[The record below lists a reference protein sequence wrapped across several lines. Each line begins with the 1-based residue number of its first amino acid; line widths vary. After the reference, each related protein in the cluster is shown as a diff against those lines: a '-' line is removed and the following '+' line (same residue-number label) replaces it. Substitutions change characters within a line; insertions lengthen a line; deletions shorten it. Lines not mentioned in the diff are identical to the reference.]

1 MIGDYILSKGRG
13 RSRKIFHTILLCN
26 GAVAYD
32 MSSHEGEL
40 TMADGS
46 MLAKAVEAKA
56 AAPQLDVPLDSPA
69 IRRLIEEVR
78 AETVDV
84 PRSYNRTFNRHNR

>member
-1 MIGDYILSKGRG
+1 MNRD
-13 RSRKIFHTILLCN
+13 RKI
-26 GAVAYD
+26 G
-32 MSSHEGEL
+32 GEL

-46 MLAKAVEAKA
+46 IPTKTVEAPVPA
-56 AAPQLDVPLDSPA
+56 QQLDVPLDSPA

-78 AETVDV
+78 AEAVDV

>member
-1 MIGDYILSKGRG
+1 
-13 RSRKIFHTILLCN
+13 
-26 GAVAYD
+26 
-32 MSSHEGEL
+32 
-40 TMADGS
+40 MADGS
-46 MLAKAVEAKA
+46 LPLKSILP
-56 AAPQLDVPLDSPA
+56 APADRPLDVPLDSPA

>member
-1 MIGDYILSKGRG
+1 
-13 RSRKIFHTILLCN
+13 
-26 GAVAYD
+26 
-32 MSSHEGEL
+32 
-40 TMADGS
+40 MADGEIYPRFEGQS
-46 MLAKAVEAKA
+46 Q
-56 AAPQLDVPLDSPA
+56 PDGDLDVAIDSPA